1 MIIFA
6 SGIINTSKIEDW
18 KKVDPFQFLKIPS
31 ITDNE
36 MIRGM
41 FSSMAGL
48 ITLVGIAGVIL
59 SSMVYIISAMVFK
72 RKPEQM
78 AEFKQVLG
86 GKIAIVFF
94 LSIITTIFAF
104 AKYIGEYMIS

>member
-1 MIIFA
+1 
-6 SGIINTSKIEDW
+6 
-18 KKVDPFQFLKIPS
+18 
-31 ITDNE
+31 
-36 MIRGM
+36 
-41 FSSMAGL
+41 MAGL
-48 ITLVGIAGVIL
+48 ITLVGISGVIL